1 MASGRF
7 LDPVVLSRTA
17 PLITSFASLSYCWAQ
32 NVFISIFTMP
42 RNREKSNALL
52 QPYIEDW
59 MVLWIHG
66 SADCNLYN
74 NHFDS
79 KCKPL
84 LSPPS
89 PCCVELSDVVCC
101 WSNLQCCTLC
111 IRTCGCLEVH
121 NHHQQRNKGKQR
133 QSARWVASGP
143 SFSILHGGLAQLR
156 LHSHRSLEIC
166 EQLSGTLLNT
176 KAVFC

>member
-133 QSARWVASGP
+133 QSARWVASDP